1 MKQCA
6 YMAWAKAH
14 APARYNLAS
23 SGLLACSDEDFPME
37 EEEVPVNGVN
47 PDGWPPLKEAI
58 ASTYGV
64 GVEQV
69 VLAQGAS
76 GANFLALAAL
86 IERDDEVLIERP
98 VYEPLLSAAQFLGAK
113 VKRFSRTLEDDY
125 RVSAGALRSML
136 SRRTRL
142 IVLTSPHNP
151 SGVVADPADLLEIGG
166 LAAEAGI
173 HVLLDEVYRDS
184 LFEEAPPS
192 AATLGEPFVA
202 TSSLTKSY
210 GLSGLRCGWILCEAA
225 LAERMRRLNDLM
237 AATGPMPTEV
247 MARIALG
254 RLEALTAR
262 SRSILEPNRRRI
274 ADFVE
279 AHRDRL
285 ECLVPSRSMTVF
297 PRLRRIRSGDDLLE
311 RLHSR
316 ETSIVPGRFFEEP
329 RHFRLGFG
337 IRTADL
343 EEGLR
348 RVSDALSGVP

>member
-1 MKQCA
+1 MKRCA
-6 YMAWAKAH
+6 YMAWAKTH

-23 SGLLACSDEDFPME
+23 SGLLACSDEDFPLDE
-37 EEEVPVNGVN
+37 EEIPIHGVN

-64 GVEQV
+64 QEDQV

-86 IERDDEVLIERP
+86 IERDDEVLVERP
-98 VYEPLLSAAQFLGAK
+98 VYEPLLCAAQFLGAK
-113 VKRFSRTLEDDY
+113 VKRFSRTLEDGY
-125 RVSAGALRSML
+125 RVDVGALRGLL

-151 SGVVADPADLLEIGG
+151 SGVVADPADLAELGG

-192 AATLGEPFVA
+192 AARLGQAFVA
-202 TSSLTKSY
+202 TNSLTKSY
-210 GLSGLRCGWILCEAA
+210 GLSGLRCGWILGEAA
-225 LAERMRRLNDLM
+225 LAERMRRVNDLM

-274 ADFVE
+274 ADFLE

-285 ECLVPSRSMTVF
+285 ECVVPSRSMTVF
-297 PRLRRIRSGDDLLE
+297 PRLRGPRSGDDLLE
-311 RLHSR
+311 RLSWQ

-329 RHFRLGFG
+329 RHFRIGFG

-348 RVSDALSGVP
+348 HLSEALREVS